1 MGLERL
7 MKYLSVF
14 ILILLGVTLFGG
26 PRLLQT
32 QTAAGKILGRVSD
45 ATHADLFD
53 VAITV
58 TNAGTGISRRVKTD
72 EYGKYAVDSL
82 LPGIYTI
89 RAEGEGLKTNQVTGV
104 KLEAAGDHTVD
115 LVMELAKER
124 IPPRLA
130 KPSPITMAEL
140 AKIRT
145 AGVSAVELSD
155 YVYGNYQGPLA
166 PSPPHADINP
176 RKAYIVFWKDV
187 PYRLVFSHE
196 GSYCPWLELPSGA
209 GLSYQFLEGNTGWA
223 ELMNQWGR
231 QEANSFVSVVESGPK
246 RVWVR
251 WTYFGVNIDTGQ
263 KAYRGTED
271 FWAYPNGLV
280 VRRQEYETLLPGRY
294 NGYSREPIELIGL
307 CPVGRL
313 WFDVLEKDASTGE
326 NHALAVLDVF
336 SKKRYDVYWK
346 HKPGTLLDSTH
357 RRTGC
362 DWQDLEDS
370 PGVLMA
376 DTMVDGSPFCVFGD
390 ASGFRHDYTKL
401 KDHTFVQEI
410 WGSMSWDHWP
420 VGWVNSQGHE
430 VNENSLKLY
439 PNAFSTLGMDFFAL
453 PDKDE
458 ERGVFYSLIGVAGDD
473 LDQAR
478 AVARQWLERGEDG
491 IDNNPDS
498 GADLPATFSK
508 RKTARSEN

>member
-1 MGLERL
+1 MTSHSTESDLPLTQLEQAEGCFDTKFEIRFRTQRPKADGKGMVDDFDVEVRNENLNRTFLVDELSGGQFVLVNSGVGMKEGEVVRGRL
-7 MKYLSVF
+7 MKYLSAF

-58 TNAGTGISRRVKTD
+58 TNAGAGISRRVRTD

-104 KLEAAGDHTVD
+104 KLKAAEDHTVD

-130 KPSPITMAEL
+130 KPAPITMAEL

-145 AGVSAVELSD
+145 AGVSAVEISD

-280 VRRQEYETLLPGRY
+280 VRRQEYETLLPGQY

-307 CPVGRL
+307 
-313 WFDVLEKDASTGE
+313 
-326 NHALAVLDVF
+326 
-336 SKKRYDVYWK
+336 
-346 HKPGTLLDSTH
+346 
-357 RRTGC
+357 
-362 DWQDLEDS
+362 
-370 PGVLMA
+370 
-376 DTMVDGSPFCVFGD
+376 
-390 ASGFRHDYTKL
+390 
-401 KDHTFVQEI
+401 
-410 WGSMSWDHWP
+410 
-420 VGWVNSQGHE
+420 
-430 VNENSLKLY
+430 
-439 PNAFSTLGMDFFAL
+439 
-453 PDKDE
+453 
-458 ERGVFYSLIGVAGDD
+458 
-473 LDQAR
+473 
-478 AVARQWLERGEDG
+478 
-491 IDNNPDS
+491 
-498 GADLPATFSK
+498 
-508 RKTARSEN
+508 